1 MDRHTIKTSTIFAA
15 VGGKTEVYRS
25 VDDMPAPLRKQLEAS
40 TNSLNSAT
48 ILIADRNGRE
58 ELVRALRG
66 LPSHVRTRL
75 AKPLGVPHA
84 APGRPRPAA
93 TTPPHRLAL
102 RFVVQNWAE
111 ILLPGVIGLLLWL
124 AVTQS

>member
-1 MDRHTIKTSTIFAA
+1 MERHTLKTSTIFAA
-15 VGGKTEVYRS
+15 VGGRTEVYRS
-25 VDDMPAPLRKQLEAS
+25 VEEMPAPLRRQLEAT

-66 LPSHVRTRL
+66 LPSGVRTRL
-75 AKPLGVPHA
+75 ARPLGVPQA
-84 APGRPRPAA
+84 AGDGVPLPAA
-93 TTPPHRLAL
+93 APHRLAL
-102 RFVVQNWAE
+102 RFLARNWAE

>member
-25 VDDMPAPLRKQLEAS
+25 VEDMPAPLRKQLEAS

-48 ILIADRNGRE
+48 ILIADRNGRD

-75 AKPLGVPHA
+75 AKPLGAGPA
-84 APGRPRPAA
+84 ESGRPRPAA
-93 TTPPHRLAL
+93 TTPPYRLAL
-102 RFVVQNWAE
+102 RFVVRNWAE

>member
-1 MDRHTIKTSTIFAA
+1 MDRHTIKTATIFAA
-15 VGGKTEVYRS
+15 VGDKTEVYRS

-75 AKPLGVPHA
+75 ARPLGVAPAEA
-84 APGRPRPAA
+84 APHRVAPAPR
-93 TTPPHRLAL
+93 HRIAL
-102 RFVVQNWAE
+102 HFLMRNWAE
-111 ILLPGVIGLLLWL
+111 ILLPGAIGLLLWL